1 MGCWLWVWIVNADRR
16 PLFGFYSHSHCLSQ
30 QRSMEPYMA
39 LAAVEG
45 SKSFPLPAIATETC
59 TRAGTFCV
67 YGKLLRAEVTT
78 VVLQHTRE

>member
-1 MGCWLWVWIVNADRR
+1 M
-16 PLFGFYSHSHCLSQ
+16 P
-30 QRSMEPYMA
+30 

-45 SKSFPLPAIATETC
+45 SKSFPLPAIATKTC
-59 TRAGTFCV
+59 TRAGAFRV